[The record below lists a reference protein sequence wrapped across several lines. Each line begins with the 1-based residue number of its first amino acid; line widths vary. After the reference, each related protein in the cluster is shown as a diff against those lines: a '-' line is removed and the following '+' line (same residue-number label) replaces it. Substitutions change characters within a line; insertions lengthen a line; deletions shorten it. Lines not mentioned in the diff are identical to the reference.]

1 MLCHLCKVKTFET
14 NSKWK
19 NKWYN
24 LIFTHFIWI
33 NWLEDAF
40 FCVVIWM
47 LYSFKAIWRDDER
60 RNKSVRVSSCN
71 ARGAASEHRHSQ
83 SSGKVRIEEQAGPH
97 VGTLSQP
104 SVSLSFQTDF
114 LNFGVG
120 EALWTGKEECLA
132 LSLWSRCSW
141 DLLLEIEE
149 GEIYIITWERFY
161 ISSNILR
168 MRSQT

>member
-1 MLCHLCKVKTFET
+1 MEHACFAMLCHLCKVKTFET

-47 LYSFKAIWRDDER
+47 LYSFKAIWTDDEW
-60 RNKSVRVSSCN
+60 RNKSVRVSSCD
-71 ARGAASEHRHSQ
+71 ARGAASAHRHSQ
-83 SSGKVRIEEQAGPH
+83 SSGKVRIGEQACSYIGR
-97 VGTLSQP
+97 LSQP
-104 SVSLSFQTDF
+104 YVSLSCQRDF

-120 EALWTGKEECLA
+120 EALWTSKEECPVW
-132 LSLWSRCSW
+132 SLWSRCSW
-141 DLLLEIEE
+141 DLLVEIVE
-149 GEIYIITWERFY
+149 GEI
-161 ISSNILR
+161 
-168 MRSQT
+168 